1 MRFGLT
7 AKFALTL
14 VALVI
19 ATALSISALWYNQS
33 RTASTD
39 LANIGLNALEQQ
51 SMEQA
56 MGEAQMLIAML
67 ADALVN
73 EVYYYDM
80 QHIAELVTAV
90 DSLPNVSYVLVFDSE
105 GKILH
110 DGQERIPSFGQP
122 MTDPFGETAANAEET
137 VHQWSSDTLDIAA
150 PLMLGNERIG
160 GVRLGV
166 SLLPLVQGVRE
177 ARLQVEQETAAGFER
192 HFESAMFM
200 LVVLVVLAC
209 VVAVVGARQMQRPIA
224 RLVEY
229 VSQLQAG
236 HLGVK
241 IDSQRSDEIGDLIR
255 AFSSMSQ
262 NLRRKNRSI
271 RHMAYHDSLT
281 GLPNRLM
288 FRELLDE
295 TIAADRLRRSNISLL
310 FIDLDDFKRVN
321 DTLGHDAGDE
331 MLKQFSER
339 LKSTVLGRFVEENPE
354 NECQSAV
361 ARLGGDEFIVMLA
374 APDARESA
382 ANLARLLLSESS
394 DPYVVGGK
402 SVFMSAS
409 IGITVYP
416 DDSVT
421 ADFLLK
427 NADIAMYHAKI
438 RGKNSFAYF
447 SYSMT
452 AQADERLS
460 LENDLRDALD
470 QNQLELHFQPIVN
483 MESGKIAGVEALV
496 RWQHAIRGEV
506 PPDIF
511 VPIAEESGL
520 IDRLGE
526 WVLDRACNTC
536 KDLID
541 AVAPDF
547 YFAVNLSGRQL
558 RRADVPT
565 MVATTLE
572 RYDLNPSQLVLE
584 LTESTLLEDEEAA
597 SVTLRDIRATGA
609 RVFLDDFGTG
619 FSGLSHLRQVPVDG
633 VKIDR
638 SFVSGLPADPDDVA
652 IVAAI
657 IAMAHSLGMTVTAE
671 GVERTEQ
678 RAMLRDRGC
687 DSAQGFLFGEAMS
700 VADLRQW
707 LTHSAQR
714 QSGAEIA

>member
-14 VALVI
+14 VVLVI
-19 ATALSISALWYNQS
+19 ATSLSISALWYNQS
-33 RTASTD
+33 RTASND
-39 LANIGLNALEQQ
+39 LANIGLQALEEQSLQQ
-51 SMEQA
+51 
-56 MGEAQMLIAML
+56 AQQEGYMLVGML

-73 EVYYYDM
+73 PVYYYDM
-80 QHIAELVTAV
+80 QRITELVTAV
-90 DSLPNVSYVLVFDSE
+90 NSLPNVSYVLVFDDR

-110 DGQERIPSFGQP
+110 DGQDTIPSFGQP
-122 MTDPFGETAANAEET
+122 MTDPFGEVARQATEAT
-137 VHQWSSDTLDIAA
+137 HQWANDTLDVTQ
-150 PLMLGNERIG
+150 PLMLGTDRIG
-160 GVRLGV
+160 GIRLGI
-166 SLLPLVQGVRE
+166 SLEPLARRLQE
-177 ARLQVEQETAAGFER
+177 ARTQVEQETIAGFER
-192 HFESAMFM
+192 HLESATFM
-200 LVVLVVLAC
+200 LVVLLVLAC

-224 RLVEY
+224 RLVDY
-229 VSQLQAG
+229 VAQLQAG
-236 HLGVK
+236 HLGAQ
-241 IDSQRSDEIGDLIR
+241 IDTRRGDEIGDLIR

-295 TIAADRLRRSNISLL
+295 TIAGDRLRRQNISLL

-331 MLKQFSER
+331 MLKQFAER
-339 LKSTVLGRFVEENPE
+339 LKSAVLGRYVEENPE

-374 APDARESA
+374 AHDAREAA
-382 ANLARLLLSESS
+382 ANLAKLLLSESS
-394 DPYVVGGK
+394 EPYVVGGK

-460 LENDLRDALD
+460 LENDLRDALERD
-470 QNQLELHFQPIVN
+470 ELQLHYQPIVALGDGN
-483 MESGKIAGVEALV
+483 ISGVEALV
-496 RWQHAIRGEV
+496 RWQHPIRGEV

-520 IDRLGE
+520 IERLGE
-526 WVLDRACNTC
+526 WVLDRAC
-536 KDLID
+536 KVRSELSDL
-541 AVAPDF
+541 VARDF

-558 RRADVPT
+558 RRHDVPV
-565 MVATTLE
+565 MVADTLR
-572 RYDLNPSQLVLE
+572 RYDLDPSQLVLE
-584 LTESTLLEDEEAA
+584 LTESTLLEDEQSA
-597 SVTLRDIRATGA
+597 SDILRAIRATGA

-633 VKIDR
+633 VKVDR

-657 IAMAHSLGMTVTAE
+657 IAMAHSLGMLVTAE

-678 RAMLRDRGC
+678 RSMLRERGC
-687 DSAQGFLFGEAMS
+687 DNAQGFLFGEAM
-700 VADLRQW
+700 AADDLRIW
-707 LTHSAQR
+707 LAQAARDRAVSAR
-714 QSGAEIA
+714 